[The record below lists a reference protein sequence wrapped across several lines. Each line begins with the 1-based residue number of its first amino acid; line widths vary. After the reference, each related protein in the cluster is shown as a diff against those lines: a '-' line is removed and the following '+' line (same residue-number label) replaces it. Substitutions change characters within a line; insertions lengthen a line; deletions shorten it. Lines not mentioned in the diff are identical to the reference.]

1 MPVFR
6 LSERIEFPPAYL
18 SRKDGLLAVG
28 GDLAPER
35 LIMAY
40 SMGIF
45 PWYNWDEPILWW
57 SPNPRLVL
65 FPDEIKISRSLAK
78 FMRKKTFTVTMDRA
92 FEQVIRDC
100 ADIRLDNGEE
110 TWISEQMI
118 EAYLVLHKAGFA
130 HSVETWSDDRLV
142 GGLYGVALG
151 RSFFGESM
159 FAYED
164 NASKVALATL
174 SKALLQREF
183 VMIDCQVKTDHLM
196 RFGAREIDREDFL
209 DRLYAS
215 LNHPTLKGVWSL
227 DEQGELQIGF
237 RENMFIL

>member
-18 SRKDGLLAVG
+18 SRQDGLLAVG

-57 SPNPRLVL
+57 SPDPRLVL
-65 FPDEIKISRSLAK
+65 FPHEIRISRSLVK
-78 FMRKKTFTVTMDRA
+78 FMRKKTFTITLDTA
-92 FEQVIRDC
+92 FERVIRAC
-100 ADIRLDNGEE
+100 AEIRLDQGEG
-110 TWISEQMI
+110 TWISDKMLDAYI
-118 EAYLVLHKAGFA
+118 ELHRAGFA
-130 HSVETWSDDRLV
+130 HSVETWRGDRLV
-142 GGLYGVALG
+142 GGLYGVSLG

-164 NASKVALATL
+164 NASKTALATL
-174 SKALLQREF
+174 NRALLNRDF
-183 VMIDCQVKTDHLM
+183 IMIDCQVKTNHLM
-196 RFGAREIDREDFL
+196 RFGAREIDRREFL
-209 DRLYAS
+209 DLLQESIQY
-215 LNHPTLKGVWSL
+215 PTFKGTWAL
-227 DEQGELQIGF
+227 DAQGDLQ
-237 RENMFIL
+237 LL